1 MKPII
6 AQFVL
11 NKEIHQYAASK
22 SDRQSKDVDAREEF
36 ILTDIAKRRAKV
48 AGEHMT
54 LVSGGKKKWYFFPSL
69 LMPTKISA
77 EKQRI
82 RTTQMYE
89 SVRFRTR
96 YVRKRT
102 RVRPLQEVGPVGGL
116 EPLNPLRSPIFKR
129 WPWI

>member
-1 MKPII
+1 
-6 AQFVL
+6 L
-11 NKEIHQYAASK
+11 NKEIHQYAARN

-69 LMPTKISA
+69 LMPIKISA

-82 RTTQMYE
+82 RTT
-89 SVRFRTR
+89 
-96 YVRKRT
+96 
-102 RVRPLQEVGPVGGL
+102 
-116 EPLNPLRSPIFKR
+116 
-129 WPWI
+129 